1 MMISGGRRSAVH
13 TRTRVVRLPA
23 GRTVVVVVVVVV
35 VVKCDSGI
43 RGRGDDVRRVQGV
56 RVSLNVPVPSFQ
68 FQIPN
73 SRSRPPVQ

>member
-1 MMISGGRRSAVH
+1 MISGGRRSAVH
-13 TRTRVVRLPA
+13 TRTRVVRLPG
-23 GRTVVVVVVVVV
+23 GRTVVVVVV

-43 RGRGDDVRRVQGV
+43 RGRGDDARRVQGV

>member
-35 VVKCDSGI
+35 VKYDSGI

-56 RVSLNVPVPSFQ
+56 RVSLNVPVPSSQ

>member
-13 TRTRVVRLPA
+13 TRTRVVRLPG
-23 GRTVVVVVVVVV
+23 GRTVVVVV

-43 RGRGDDVRRVQGV
+43 RRRGDDARRVQGV